1 MLSQRNMPI
10 SQEWHLL
17 HHNRG
22 SYINL
27 IFKHLLLIANCP
39 ESVHYSSQPQNSQFD
54 VEEEREEE
62 REEHSIFDNNDD
74 SNEDRSLMQEDL
86 E

>member
-1 MLSQRNMPI
+1 
-10 SQEWHLL
+10 LL

-39 ESVHYSSQPQNSQFD
+39 ESVQYSSQPQNSQFD
-54 VEEEREEE
+54 VEEGEEE